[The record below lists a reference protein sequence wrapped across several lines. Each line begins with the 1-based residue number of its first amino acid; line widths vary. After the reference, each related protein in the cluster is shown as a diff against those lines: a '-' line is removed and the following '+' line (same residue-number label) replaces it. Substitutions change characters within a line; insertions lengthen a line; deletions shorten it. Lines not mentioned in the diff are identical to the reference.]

1 MSGFFITGTD
11 TGVGKTFVTCAL
23 IYALQQRGIV
33 AAPMKPIAAGVPTSA
48 AGTIDAYG
56 IPMNDDVAL
65 MMGAS
70 GHRFPLSAVNP
81 YCFREAIAPH
91 IAARH
96 ENIEVDLSVIRIAYR
111 QLSDNA
117 DVVLVE
123 GAGGF
128 LVPLTDCESM
138 ALIPSALQL
147 PVVVVVGM
155 RLGCINHALLTVEAI
170 RARGLSLAGWIANS
184 CNETMNAYEENLST
198 LTRLMDAPLLGKLPH
213 IHSRNTLQTL
223 QAPRVAATHLHTE
236 LFIPATEQ
244 P

>member
-11 TGVGKTFVTCAL
+11 TGVGKTFATCAL
-23 IYALQQRGIV
+23 MHALRLRDIV
-33 AAPMKPIAAGVPTSA
+33 VAPMKPIAAGVTTSA
-48 AGTIDAYG
+48 AAKINFNGTSI
-56 IPMNDDVAL
+56 NEDVAL
-65 MMGAS
+65 MMEAS
-70 GHRFPLSAVNP
+70 GHRFPLHAVNP

-111 QLSDNA
+111 QLSESA
-117 DVVLVE
+117 AVVLVE

-128 LVPLTDCESM
+128 LVPLSDSESM

-170 RARGLSLAGWIANS
+170 RARGLTLAGWIAS
-184 CNETMNAYEENLST
+184 TCNGTMNAHDENLST
-198 LTRLMDAPLLGKLPH
+198 LKRLIEAPLLGELPH
-213 IHSRNTLQTL
+213 FQSGDTL
-223 QAPRVAATHLHTE
+223 QAARIAASHLHTE
-236 LFIPATEQ
+236 LLIPATEQ